1 MAKQKILGVFGIT
14 MITITSVDTIRGLPT
29 TALFGTELIVLF
41 IMITLGFLLPC
52 AFISAELSVMMPK
65 SGGVYL
71 WVKEAFGEKF
81 GLLAIWFQWIEN
93 VIWYPLLLS
102 FIAGTFAYLISPELT
117 ENKLYLTTIITLTFW
132 SLTAMNLQGVKI
144 SAWFSEF
151 CGIAGVIF
159 PLALVIILG
168 GIWFFTGQ
176 PLAIDFS
183 TNKLWPDMLD
193 PNYWTSLTFVVFG
206 LTGIE
211 IATAHAHDVQNP
223 ARVYPIA
230 LFLSVFIIVTCT
242 LLGSLSIAITIPQ
255 QKLNVVSGI
264 MQAIEQFFT
273 VFHLRALLPIVA
285 LSIIVGSLGS
295 INNWIISPSRGL
307 VVALRDENLAPSLQL
322 PNKHG
327 APAKL
332 LIYQAVLVTLLSCI
346 FVLMPSIKSS
356 YWILTVLAS
365 QAYMLMYLIV
375 FSRDF
380 HPLMP

>member
-1 MAKQKILGVFGIT
+1 
-14 MITITSVDTIRGLPT
+14 
-29 TALFGTELIVLF
+29 
-41 IMITLGFLLPC
+41 
-52 AFISAELSVMMPK
+52 
-65 SGGVYL
+65 
-71 WVKEAFGEKF
+71 
-81 GLLAIWFQWIEN
+81 
-93 VIWYPLLLS
+93 
-102 FIAGTFAYLISPELT
+102 
-117 ENKLYLTTIITLTFW
+117 
-132 SLTAMNLQGVKI
+132 MNLQGVKI

-375 FSRDF
+375 FAAAIYLRYKQPDKARPFKIPGGKLGIWLVAGTGFSTSSLVLLIGFYPPSWIDIEMNYQLLILGSLVLLACPPFALYWYHQLKLSRMNSE
-380 HPLMP
+380 LMRS